1 MWTLK
6 RVLRLMFAAEEYRQR
21 HSSVDEALAHDW
33 MMVQGSLIKPPS
45 ACAAPAIVIAS
56 RKILQRMAYPPKKL
70 RRTSGFA
77 NNSLPV
83 PVWAFAPCTRT

>member
-33 MMVQGSLIKPPS
+33 MMVQRDGQ
-45 ACAAPAIVIAS
+45 AAYEKLK
-56 RKILQRMAYPPKKL
+56 RKHELSEKEQ
-70 RRTSGFA
+70 GE
-77 NNSLPV
+77 
-83 PVWAFAPCTRT
+83 